1 MTMHPTSDHHQVER
15 GQFYASG
22 LSPPTFAMTYPNK
35 LSFSMTYPNM
45 TYPNKLS
52 STWVPTQGKNIRT
65 LHDCDA

>member
-1 MTMHPTSDHHQVER
+1 MTMHPTSDHHQVEW

-22 LSPPTFAMTYPNK
+22 LSPPTFPMTYSNK
-35 LSFSMTYPNM
+35 LSFSM